1 MTKIRSI
8 TKLYSV
14 YLLYEYSKR
23 FVEPLVRPVVQQVV
37 PPAAQCKLTF
47 SGQRYW
53 NFRNSFDVNR
63 NGVPTG
69 YHVALIARRSV
80 QSVYSVCLTQYQN
93 VKDGLTDS
101 TVTPVSLLP
110 LCTAVLCR
118 GAGKNPTF
126 LEKAFRF

>member
-37 PPAAQCKLTF
+37 QPAAQCKLTF

-93 VKDGLTDS
+93 VTDGRTE
-101 TVTPVSLLP
+101 LLHQYRSCRSAQ
-110 LCTAVLCR
+110 LCYA
-118 GAGKNPTF
+118 AG
-126 LEKAFRF
+126 LEKNLRF

>member
-23 FVEPLVRPVVQQVV
+23 FVEPLVRPAVQQVV
-37 PPAAQCKLTF
+37 QPAAQCKLTF

-93 VKDGLTDS
+93 VTDGRTELS
-101 TVTPVSLLP
+101 HQYRACRSAQ
-110 LCTAVLCR
+110 LCYA
-118 GAGKNPTF
+118 AG
-126 LEKAFRF
+126 LEKTLRF